1 MFQRLS
7 KTTTDHETI
16 RRWAR
21 ERGGHPAAVK
31 STRKGDE
38 TGIIQIDFPGDSGAD
53 SLEEITWDEFFEK
66 FDDSDLEFVYEDKT
80 SEGKTSNFNK
90 LVKRDDR

>member
-1 MFQRLS
+1 MAKYGS

-16 RRWAR
+16 RRWTQ
-21 ERGGHPAAVK
+21 ERGGRPAAVR

-38 TGIIQIDFPGDSGAD
+38 TGMIRVDFAGSSGGDA
-53 SLEEITWDEFFEK
+53 LEEITWDEFFEK
-66 FDDSDLEFVYEDKT
+66 FDDSDLEFVYEEQTPQGAK
-80 SEGKTSNFNK
+80 SNFNR